1 MKQHEKQDKRKKSVH
16 PQCESSVGLRPPFDT
31 HCGWIMK
38 CRCNH
43 TIKTILKSGHL
54 ILQFIFFYLRNKY
67 VAIYKKN
74 CYNNDIFFNIGGFF

>member
-1 MKQHEKQDKRKKSVH
+1 MKQHEKQDKRKKSAH

-54 ILQFIFFYLRNKY
+54 ILQFIKIIHKNLN
-67 VAIYKKN
+67 VDIKKRM
-74 CYNNDIFFNIGGFF
+74 

>member
-1 MKQHEKQDKRKKSVH
+1 MKQHEKQDKRKKSAH

-54 ILQFIFFYLRNKY
+54 ILQFIGKILL
-67 VAIYKKN
+67 KN
-74 CYNNDIFFNIGGFF
+74 NC